1 MLSSLEADQA
11 IPHAHGFYIPQ
22 VENEE
27 GNDSKNIT
35 DKALDAYFG
44 IATTQS
50 ERDLMDDA
58 YRTRLG
64 NKSGEGFIADLKLAG
79 KDLVKR
85 QKVGQ

>member
-11 IPHAHGFYIPQ
+11 IPHPHGFYIPQ

-44 IATTQS
+44 IATT
-50 ERDLMDDA
+50 
-58 YRTRLG
+58 
-64 NKSGEGFIADLKLAG
+64 
-79 KDLVKR
+79 
-85 QKVGQ
+85 